1 MGRRVYFKENWNPN
15 DRVLNKEAT
24 RLIDSLRR
32 ALSAARGRM
41 DGGGGGKSRSRW
53 AGWEAIPTGTGG
65 DGGLS

>member
-1 MGRRVYFKENWNPN
+1 MGRGVYFKENWNPN

-32 ALSAARGRM
+32 ALSAARGWM
-41 DGGGGGKSRSRW
+41 EAGGGKSRSRW

>member
-1 MGRRVYFKENWNPN
+1 MGRGVYFKENWNPS

-41 DGGGGGKSRSRW
+41 EAGGKSRSRW